1 MKTPFAIS
9 LNNQPLESL
18 NKDYGSDHWRE
29 SSLMSEMR
37 TAKAWGLTPAM
48 WYDEPTWSREVMVA
62 YENVDSDIAAVIRQ
76 REKIKAKRKKK

>member
-1 MKTPFAIS
+1 
-9 LNNQPLESL
+9 
-18 NKDYGSDHWRE
+18 
-29 SSLMSEMR
+29 MSEMR